1 MVWMLYMKI
10 NADDEVYLIYSSKT
24 SDSLSVCCSFTVC
37 CVLFNV
43 YGDISISKK
52 ERRIYQWSSTSH
64 SVNIFHYWAYH
75 YDIVQNASSI
85 LLSAFIRALSAC
97 GVCVFIF
104 VDLFHSFSP
113 FNLKKSLG
121 ENGNSTLKTCYLT
134 LDYGVYI

>member
-1 MVWMLYMKI
+1 MYCIEKTMVWMLYMKI

-24 SDSLSVCCSFTVC
+24 SDSLSVCCSFAVC

-85 LLSAFIRALSAC
+85 LLTAFIRALSV
-97 GVCVFIF
+97 VCVWCVCFYFRRFVSFIF
-104 VDLFHSFSP
+104 TFQFEEVP
-113 FNLKKSLG
+113 R
-121 ENGNSTLKTCYLT
+121 
-134 LDYGVYI
+134 